1 MNVWTFK
8 GGFDENLTYVFS
20 DGNSPDAAIVDASVP
35 LSKLQ
40 PTIVQQKLSPT
51 KLLITHS
58 HFDHTAYLGEY
69 TASFPQAE
77 VCVMTGSGQLQNEQA
92 INDYDEIQVGTL
104 KVTVFHTPGHTQN
117 SVCFFVKGVLFSGD
131 TIFIGRTGRT
141 ISTGSDTRDLYHS
154 ITRKILTLPATTK
167 IYPGHDYGPVQTMT
181 LEENIEI
188 SPLLQASD
196 EQDFVIKMEEYERSR

>member
-104 KVTVFHTPGHTQN
+104 KVTVFHTPGHTQD

-141 ISTGSDTRDLYHS
+141 ISTGSDTRDL
-154 ITRKILTLPATTK
+154 
-167 IYPGHDYGPVQTMT
+167 
-181 LEENIEI
+181 
-188 SPLLQASD
+188 
-196 EQDFVIKMEEYERSR
+196 